1 MDKFTDSPRI
11 SCGVYSIDVKEKDR
25 IGAGTVVIE
34 GA

>member
-11 SCGVYSIDVKEKDR
+11 SCGEYSIDVKEKGR
-25 IGAGTVVIE
+25 IATEPVVIE